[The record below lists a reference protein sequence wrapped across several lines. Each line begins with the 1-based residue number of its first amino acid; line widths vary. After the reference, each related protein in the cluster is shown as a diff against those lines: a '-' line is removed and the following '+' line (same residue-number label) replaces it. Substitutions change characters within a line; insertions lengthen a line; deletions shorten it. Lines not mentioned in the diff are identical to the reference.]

1 MQRGS
6 NQNSAGGY
14 NRTLVL
20 DLVRRAVEGVSR
32 VELAAETGLSAQTI
46 SNVTRRLVEDGLIRE
61 TGKQSTGPGKPRVT
75 LRLVADARFAV
86 GIHLDPSFITYVILD
101 LGGTVIARS
110 RTGTPAGARPAET
123 IERLAAAVDELIVSS
138 GLDRQRILGVGIAA
152 PGPINAQLG
161 ILLDPPLLSAW
172 HNVPLRESL
181 SRAMGLAVLLEKD
194 ATSAAVAERWMAR
207 EHERDDFLFFYYG
220 TGVGSGL
227 VLDGDVMRGSSS
239 NAGDIAHI
247 RVEENGVQCR
257 CGSRG
262 CLGDATAPAYLVA
275 EAVAV
280 GLIPAEPS
288 AEEPVHAAFTRL
300 TDLAR
305 SGDRDAA
312 AILQPVARRFARALV
327 TLLNI
332 LDVNRVTFGGP
343 FWERLPATFLDSV
356 AALTREDPAL
366 IGVHPVDFAGSAL
379 GDDVAAI
386 GAACLVLD
394 NTFSPRPATLLIDGR
409 SSAS

>member
-20 DLVRRAVEGVSR
+20 DLVRRAVDGVSR
-32 VELAAETGLSAQTI
+32 VELAAQTGLSAQTI
-46 SNVTRRLVEDGLIRE
+46 SNVTRRLVEEDLIRE

-75 LRLVADARFAV
+75 LQLVADARFAV
-86 GIHLDPSFITYVILD
+86 GIHLDPSFITYVILN
-101 LGGTVIARS
+101 LQGTVVARL
-110 RTGTPAGARPAET
+110 RTRTPAGAPPAET
-123 IERLAAAVDELIVSS
+123 IERLAAAVDELIASS
-138 GLDRQRILGVGIAA
+138 GLDRARILGVGIAA
-152 PGPINAQLG
+152 PGPINAEFG
-161 ILLDPPLLSAW
+161 TLLDPPLLSAW

-181 SRAMGLAVLLEKD
+181 SRATGLAVLLEKD

-227 VLDGDVMRGSSS
+227 VLGGDVMRGSSS
-239 NAGDIAHI
+239 NAGDIAHV
-247 RVEENGVQCR
+247 RVEEDGVQCR
-257 CGSRG
+257 CGGRG
-262 CLGDATAPAYLVA
+262 CLGDATTPAYLVA
-275 EAVAV
+275 EAVSA
-280 GLIPAEPS
+280 GLVPAGPT
-288 AEEPVHAAFTRL
+288 AEESVDEAFTRL

-305 SGDRDAA
+305 AGDARAQ
-312 AILQPVARRFARALV
+312 AILEPVARRFARALV

-343 FWERLPATFLDSV
+343 FWERLPATFIESV
-356 AALTREDPAL
+356 TALTRGDAAL

-394 NTFSPRPATLLIDGR
+394 NTFSPRPAALLIAG
-409 SSAS
+409 